1 MITHM
6 KTVKRIGMDLLVA
19 LYCLQLPIVIAYLAM
34 NL

>member
-1 MITHM
+1 M

-19 LYCLQLPIVIAYLAM
+19 LYCLQLPAMIAYLVI